1 MNEDDNKMLNAIIEA
16 TEEESYLVADGF
28 NGAIIGLDEAS
39 GRLIYSET
47 KCLEILM
54 RDENMTME
62 SAIEHF
68 EFNVKGSW
76 VGELTP
82 IWCSD
87 GFL

>member
-1 MNEDDNKMLNAIIEA
+1 MEEEDDRMLNAIIDA
-16 TEEESYLVADGF
+16 TGEESYLVADGF

-47 KCLEILM
+47 KCLEILTRNEEM
-54 RDENMTME
+54 SMDD
-62 SAIEHF
+62 AVEHF

-82 IWCSD
+82 IWCAD